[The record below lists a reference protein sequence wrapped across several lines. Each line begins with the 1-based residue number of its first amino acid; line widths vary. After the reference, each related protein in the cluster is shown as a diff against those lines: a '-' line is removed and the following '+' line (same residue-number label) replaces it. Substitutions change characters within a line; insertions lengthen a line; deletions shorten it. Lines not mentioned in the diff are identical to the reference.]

1 MNEPK
6 MIAIEVAYALPDE
19 QVILAVQVPAGTSV
33 FDAAK
38 QSGIEQRF
46 AGLCV
51 DDTPMGIF
59 GKTVRKPKDEEIKAG
74 QRIEIYRPLIIDP
87 KQARANRAAKAA
99 EAKKKD

>member
-1 MNEPK
+1 MDK
-6 MIAIEVAYALPDE
+6 QTMIDIEVAYALPDE
-19 QVILAVQVPAGTSV
+19 QLILNIQVAEGTSV

-46 AGLCV
+46 DGLNV

-59 GKTVRKPKDEEIKAG
+59 GKTVRKPKEEEIKAG

-99 EAKKKD
+99 ADKKKA